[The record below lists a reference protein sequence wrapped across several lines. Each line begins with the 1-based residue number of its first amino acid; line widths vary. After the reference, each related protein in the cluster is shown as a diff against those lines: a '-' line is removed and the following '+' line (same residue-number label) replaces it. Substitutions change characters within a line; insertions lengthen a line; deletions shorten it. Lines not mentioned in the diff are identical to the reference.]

1 MQNGNEA
8 TRSSNYKWVV
18 LSNTTIAILMA
29 SIDTSIVI
37 ISLPYILQSILH
49 HLPGGNAPFT
59 STAYAIAS
67 ANSFIYVIWSLMG
80 YMLITATLLIFFGRV
95 ADLKGRVKIYNAGF
109 AIFTAGSLL
118 AGFSGIII
126 PNGLMTEGLQL
137 VMFRFVQAVGAAMLW
152 SNSAA
157 LLTDAFPPNQRGLA
171 LGTNMV
177 SGVGGSMLGLVLGG
191 VITSIASWRYIFF
204 INVPIGIFATIWAY
218 TRLHEL
224 SKPARKES
232 LDIPGAV
239 LFSASIAML
248 LLGSTFY
255 TLGAMPAGTSPGN
268 NVFYNTFHPFLTY
281 SLICFIMFAVLL
293 ALFIVNE
300 VKWARY
306 PLMKFSLFRSRMFSS
321 GVLSAMLLSLGR
333 GGMMF
338 LLVFFLEGVKGL
350 SAFNAGLAMIPM
362 SLGFLA
368 AGPLSGII
376 SDRIG
381 YRGLTTAG
389 ITLSAAILLILS
401 VLPETMPAAEL
412 SGVLALAGIGGGMF
426 ASPNIAS
433 IMNSVD
439 AKDRGV
445 GAATNS
451 TMLNVA
457 SMMAMTIAFVFI
469 GTTVNVSSFIKLFVG
484 TLSNLPAS
492 TVNSAA
498 YQALWKPF
506 MDAFHH
512 VFLIFGVIVM
522 IGIIPSV
529 LRPKVQKGP
538 LIIEAE
544 GDVDVPVPEAPQPL
558 PAETAS
564 DAETSTHT

>member
-1 MQNGNEA
+1 MANSTD
-8 TRSSNYKWVV
+8 TRSPGYKWVV

-37 ISLPYILQSILH
+37 ISLPYILQSVLH
-49 HLPGGNAPFT
+49 HLPGGYASQS

-80 YMLITATLLIFFGRV
+80 YMLITATLLMFFGRI
-95 ADLKGRVKIYNAGF
+95 ADLKGRVKIYNTGF
-109 AIFTAGSLL
+109 AVFTVGSLL
-118 AGFSGIII
+118 AGLSGIII
-126 PNGLMTEGLQL
+126 PNGWMTEGLQL
-137 VMFRFVQAVGAAMLW
+137 VIFRFLQAIGAAMLW

-191 VITSIASWRYIFF
+191 VITSVASWRYIFF
-204 INVPIGIFATIWAY
+204 INVPIGAFATIWAY
-218 TRLHEL
+218 AKLREL
-224 SKPARKES
+224 STPAKSES
-232 LDIPGAV
+232 IDVPGAL
-239 LFSASIAML
+239 LFSSSIALL

-255 TLGAMPAGTSPGN
+255 TLGGMTAGTPTGGN
-268 NVFYNTFHPFLTY
+268 VLYSTFHPYLEY
-281 SLICFIMFAVLL
+281 SYLSFAGAVAML
-293 ALFIVNE
+293 AAFMVNE
-300 VKWARY
+300 THWARY
-306 PLMKFSLFRSRMFSS
+306 PLMKFSLFRSRMFST
-321 GVLSAMLLSLGR
+321 GVLSATLLSLGR

-350 SAFNAGLAMIPM
+350 SAFNAGLWLIPM
-362 SLGFLA
+362 SIGFLA
-368 AGPLSGII
+368 AGPLSGLI

-389 ITLSAAILLILS
+389 IVLSAVILLLLS
-401 VLPETMPAAEL
+401 IIPPTVSVVEL
-412 SGVLALAGIGGGMF
+412 SAVLTLAGIGGGLF

-433 IMNSVD
+433 IMNSVE

-469 GTTVNVSSFIKLFVG
+469 GTTVNVSHFITLFVG
-484 TLSNLPAS
+484 TVQNLPPS
-492 TVNSAA
+492 EVNSAA
-498 YQALWKPF
+498 YQAQWLTF
-506 MDAFHH
+506 VDSFHK
-512 VFLIFGVIVM
+512 VFLVFGIIVLA
-522 IGIIPSV
+522 GIIPSV
-529 LRPKVQKGP
+529 LRPKMKKSPIVVETGGSAVNVEPELVQGA
-538 LIIEAE
+538 AE
-544 GDVDVPVPEAPQPL
+544 VPEA
-558 PAETAS
+558 ET
-564 DAETSTHT
+564 TPRY

>member
-1 MQNGNEA
+1 MAN
-8 TRSSNYKWVV
+8 TTDFRSPGYKWVV

-37 ISLPYILQSILH
+37 ISLPYILQSVLH
-49 HLPGGNAPFT
+49 HLPGGYASQNSA
-59 STAYAIAS
+59 AYAIAS

-80 YMLITATLLIFFGRV
+80 YMLITATLLMFFGRI
-95 ADLKGRVKIYNAGF
+95 ADLKGRVKIYNTGF
-109 AIFTAGSLL
+109 AVFTVGSLL
-118 AGFSGIII
+118 AGLSGIII
-126 PNGLMTEGLQL
+126 PNGWITEGLQL
-137 VMFRFVQAVGAAMLW
+137 VVFRFLQAIGAAMLW

-191 VITSIASWRYIFF
+191 VITSVASWRYIFF
-204 INVPIGIFATIWAY
+204 INVPIGAFATIWAY

-224 SKPARKES
+224 STPAKSES
-232 LDIPGAV
+232 IDVPGAV
-239 LFSASIAML
+239 LFSSSIALL

-255 TLGAMPAGTSPGN
+255 TLGGMTAGTSTGGN
-268 NVFYNTFHPFLTY
+268 FLYSTFHPYIEY
-281 SLICFIMFAVLL
+281 SYLSFAGAVAML
-293 ALFIVNE
+293 AVFIVNE
-300 VKWARY
+300 MYWAKY
-306 PLMKFSLFRSRMFSS
+306 PLMKFSLFRSRMFTT
-321 GVLSAMLLSLGR
+321 GVLSATLLSLGR

-350 SAFNAGLAMIPM
+350 SAFNSGLWLIPM

-368 AGPLSGII
+368 AGPLSGLV
-376 SDRIG
+376 SDKIG

-389 ITLSAAILLILS
+389 MVLSAVVLLLLS
-401 VLPETMPAAEL
+401 VIPQTVSVIEL
-412 SGVLALAGIGGGMF
+412 SGVLALAGIGGGLF

-433 IMNSVD
+433 IMNSVE

-469 GTTVNVSSFIKLFVG
+469 GTTVNVSHFITLFVG
-484 TLSNLPAS
+484 TVQNLPAS
-492 TVNSAA
+492 EVNSAL
-498 YQALWKPF
+498 YQAQWLTF
-506 MDAFHH
+506 MDSFHK
-512 VFLIFGVIVM
+512 VFLVFGIIVLA
-522 IGIIPSV
+522 GIIPSV
-529 LRPKVQKGP
+529 LRPKMKKGP
-538 LIIEAE
+538 ILIETGESA
-544 GDVDVPVPEAPQPL
+544 VDLLPEAKQTGAEIPEV
-558 PAETAS
+558 ETAPRY
-564 DAETSTHT
+564 

>member
-1 MQNGNEA
+1 MKHGSDA
-8 TRSSNYKWVV
+8 TRSPGYKWIV

-37 ISLPYILQSILH
+37 ISLPYILQSILRH
-49 HLPGGNAPFT
+49 VPGGSSPPSSAAF
-59 STAYAIAS
+59 AIAS

-80 YMLITATLLIFFGRV
+80 YMLITATLLIFFGRI

-109 AIFTAGSLL
+109 AIFTVGSLL
-118 AGFSGIII
+118 AGFSGIVI
-126 PNGLMTEGLQL
+126 PNGWMTEGVQL
-137 VMFRFVQAVGAAMLW
+137 VMFRFLQAIGAAMLW

-191 VITSIASWRYIFF
+191 VITSVASWRYIFF
-204 INVPIGIFATIWAY
+204 INVPIGAFATIWAY

-224 SKPARKES
+224 SKPAKNES
-232 LDIPGAV
+232 IDVPGAFF
-239 LFSASIAML
+239 FSGSIALL

-255 TLGAMPAGTSPGN
+255 TLGGMTAGTSSGGN
-268 NVFYNTFHPFLTY
+268 VLYSTFHPYLGY
-281 SLICFIMFAVLL
+281 SIICFSVAAAMF
-293 ALFIVNE
+293 ALFIINE
-300 VKWARY
+300 VYWAKY
-306 PLMKFSLFRSRMFSS
+306 PLMKFSLFKNRMFRA
-321 GVLSAMLLSLGR
+321 GVISATFLSLGR

-350 SAFNAGLAMIPM
+350 SAFNAGLWLIPM

-368 AGPLSGII
+368 AGPLSGMI

-389 ITLSAAILLILS
+389 IALSALILFILGIVPQTVS
-401 VLPETMPAAEL
+401 VVEL
-412 SGVLALAGIGGGMF
+412 SAILALAGIGGGLF

-433 IMNSVD
+433 IMNSVE

-469 GTTVNVSSFIKLFVG
+469 GTTVNVSSFITLFVG
-484 TLSNLPAS
+484 TIQNLPAS
-492 TVNSAA
+492 VVNSAQ
-498 YQALWKPF
+498 YQAQWFTF
-506 MDAFHH
+506 MDSFHK
-512 VFLIFGVIVM
+512 VFIIFGAIVIAAL
-522 IGIIPSV
+522 IPSA
-529 LRPKVQKGP
+529 LRPKVSRKP
-538 LIIEAE
+538 LIVESE
-544 GDVDVPVPEAPQPL
+544 SPEKDSAPAQAVTQPS
-558 PAETAS
+558 PEVK
-564 DAETSTHT
+564 